1 MPDNKGDGLVENYH
15 WNGREILDGRVTVES
30 GINIR
35 AENLEQAKMLVAQ
48 FKQLGLKKLG
58 VSRIAPL

>member
-1 MPDNKGDGLVENYH
+1 MENYH